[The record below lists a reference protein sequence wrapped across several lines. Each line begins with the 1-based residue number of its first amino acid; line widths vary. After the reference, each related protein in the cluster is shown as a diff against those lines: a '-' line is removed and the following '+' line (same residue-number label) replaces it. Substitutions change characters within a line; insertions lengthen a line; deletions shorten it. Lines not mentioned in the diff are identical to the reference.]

1 MSVHLFPA
9 RIAPIEMRD
18 KWVLTELIHS
28 RFLMGRSSHSWSFF
42 MTCLSHFY
50 GLSQPLVACIMHFRN
65 GVIKDG
71 ALKNRY
77 SSLTRN
83 NFDLTYIVLAALQND
98 YAINLQNGTSVE
110 NCLCLSTVPA
120 LYIYAGLYNV
130 PFLASKKGW
139 QNLWKPS
146 VPNNILK
153 NLSLI
158 LCLYRVET
166 GLYRPAKVPVY
177 SCVQFYCLIHFYKR
191 FSDNW
196 HENTYVT
203 LL

>member
-1 MSVHLFPA
+1 MSVYLFPA

-28 RFLMGRSSHSWSFF
+28 RFLMGRSGHSWSFF

-71 ALKNRY
+71 VLKNRY

-98 YAINLQNGTSVE
+98 YAIKNTKWNLSGKLS
-110 NCLCLSTVPA
+110 LCEYNSCP
-120 LYIYAGLYNV
+120 LYICW
-130 PFLASKKGW
+130 LA
-139 QNLWKPS
+139 
-146 VPNNILK
+146 
-153 NLSLI
+153 
-158 LCLYRVET
+158 
-166 GLYRPAKVPVY
+166 
-177 SCVQFYCLIHFYKR
+177 
-191 FSDNW
+191 
-196 HENTYVT
+196 
-203 LL
+203 